1 MDGSTADLL
10 RRSAMRME
18 VNPDHSEAVILMHD
32 GSKLCFCHRV
42 GERWAKTTPRDDA
55 STAVADE
62 ILGCIAMFRLN
73 RKHLD
78 IAFRDGSR
86 WEKVLHQPAGED

>member
-10 RRSAMRME
+10 RRVAMQIE
-18 VNPDHSEAVILMHD
+18 VNPDYSEAVIHLHD

-42 GERWAKTTPRDDA
+42 GERWAKTMPCGDTATADA
-55 STAVADE
+55 
-62 ILGCIAMFRLN
+62 ILASMAMFRLN

-78 IAFRDGSR
+78 IRFQDGSQ
-86 WEKVLHQPAGED
+86 WEKVFHHTAGEG